1 MSTYALSGRERET
14 ARLERSIAELRR
26 VASQTYEQDKA
37 TDLLSRLRQASSGD
51 STYIQEDA
59 TSRWNAQVQ
68 PTSDISP
75 WPPALRPLVSSPGAK
90 FGLFKALKHAWL
102 IAGPTVYL
110 WDYTSSKG
118 TIVTCP
124 AMPDPVLACGVTQPL
139 SGSLF
144 SDVVQ
149 HLLVVVTE
157 TEVRVLA
164 LVADKTTG
172 SFKVQDTLMNA
183 PLPSTTLLSTVVCT
197 PSRRILLGG
206 VDGALYEY
214 VYHPHLPK
222 PPTTEKAR
230 SVRVATSHW
239 NQYLP
244 PLVRD
249 LLAPA
254 RSAITQ
260 LLYDDARHV
269 IYALHSSG
277 HVSVYDARTKDI
289 VCVTY
294 TIIDASI
301 VSLSLVSDGDASI
314 HAVAI
319 TSAGVRLFLS
329 TSQTLHGPP
338 DTCMVVFTR
347 PPPPCV
353 TVVDRAVYASGV
365 SFFGHKSTLVSAAA
379 DVGLATS
386 YRELVRSH
394 ALLGGHMVVEET
406 SVVLASPA
414 GLPSLKRSASGAS
427 LPSSLDFLR
436 ISRHELST
444 QFTSTTPRAFVSLS
458 EGGVQCWHKQRPLD
472 HLRHVLTHAPGPLT
486 RSSPMVAS
494 YGPHA
499 IACMLFA
506 LACDPSPP
514 RPPAHLM
521 SLVFDIGGHPD
532 GSAHSD
538 HYNGLV
544 RVLVRFL
551 SGIWHAALAK
561 ATTKGA
567 ASATFTPALS
577 KDEIARP
584 RDLLCR
590 LKQLLEHVAV
600 PYAVAVHATS
610 SSSSD
615 GSMIAT
621 EQRALQDIHALL
633 GRCIG
638 ACEGLLLV
646 YAHPTAF
653 SHVANLAFYDVVCTE
668 LGAKAL
674 QAMLR
679 DVAKETPLVVPTALA
694 RCSAFFTL
702 VDAGVFQGTDALTR
716 AKAAA
721 TPSARDAALN
731 ESLTK
736 LVAAAPTWPPTAE
749 TIEHLGRIAK
759 DYELC
764 SFWKGLV
771 GLAVAVA
778 ARWPLHSADQKA
790 CYSGVLDAL
799 AHVAEHNDVASAQ
812 SIVGLVV
819 GTTDVHL
826 QQVVLEWVV
835 SKGHKTWL
843 LHCPLTPTVRTVLAA
858 DVDWL
863 AALCLEHHEYEEAAT
878 VLWKAAHD
886 VSATHS
892 IGDRTAWVARA
903 LSSIQHT
910 TNAQHAKDIQDAL
923 DVFQTQTRLATAFRQ
938 HNLGSDAVR
947 HTLEFEILDMSTLYH
962 EYAMPYE
969 RYEDCLR
976 IMHACRFYEPETIV
990 MLWKKALYSLLPQ
1003 VADRDAA
1010 APIAKWLDEAYAAAG
1025 LGDIV
1030 SMSSAFEACEWT
1042 RSVSHL
1048 VVSLGRALHP
1058 SPVFPIEWLITEV
1071 ETIAMHAWSLGH
1083 HTSPFTPVHLFVDL
1097 GMPASDV
1104 LAWYLHLFGSST
1116 DAAFKVQ
1123 LLWSLL
1129 ALRPG
1134 VPTLPS
1140 TYQDT
1145 MAHARNWLVTHAP
1158 DQVDLVAQL
1167 LA

>member
-26 VASQTYEQDKA
+26 VAAQTHEQDKT
-37 TDLLSRLRQASSGD
+37 TDLLSRLRQAPSGD

-75 WPPALRPLVSSPGAK
+75 WPPALRPLASSPGTK

-110 WDYTSSKG
+110 WDYASSKA

-124 AMPDPVLACGVTQPL
+124 AMPDPVLACGITQPL
-139 SGSLF
+139 SGTLF

-157 TEVRVLA
+157 KEVRVLA

-172 SFKVQDTLMNA
+172 SFKVQDTLMQA
-183 PLPSTTLLSTVVCT
+183 PLPSTTLLSSIVCT

-214 VYHPHLPK
+214 

-230 SVRVATSHW
+230 SVRLATSHW

-277 HVSVYDARTKDI
+277 HVSVYDARTKNI
-289 VCVTY
+289 ACVTY

-301 VSLSLVSDGDASI
+301 VSLSLVNDGDASSV

-319 TSAGVRLFLS
+319 TSSGIRLFLS
-329 TSQTLHGPP
+329 TSHAPNGPP
-338 DTCMVVFTR
+338 ETCRVVFSR

-353 TVVDRAVYASGV
+353 TSVDRAVYASGV
-365 SFFGHKSTLVSAAA
+365 TFFGYKSTLVSAAA

-406 SVVLASPA
+406 SVLLAAPA

-436 ISRHELST
+436 ASRHELST
-444 QFTSTTPRAFVSLS
+444 QFTSTAPRTFVSLS
-458 EGGVQCWHKQRPLD
+458 EGGVQCWQKQRPLD
-472 HLRHVLTHAPGPLT
+472 HLRHILTHAPTPLH
-486 RSSPMVAS
+486 RASPMVAS

-499 IACMLFA
+499 IA
-506 LACDPSPP
+506 
-514 RPPAHLM
+514 
-521 SLVFDIGGHPD
+521 V
-532 GSAHSD
+532 HSD

-551 SGIWHAALAK
+551 SGIWHAALA
-561 ATTKGA
+561 TSTSKGS
-567 ASATFTPALS
+567 ASATFRPALS

-584 RDLLCR
+584 RDVLCR

-610 SSSSD
+610 SENSSS
-615 GSMIAT
+615 SMIAT
-621 EQRALQDIHALL
+621 EQRALQDIHALV

-646 YAHPTAF
+646 YAHQTVF
-653 SHVANLAFYDVVCTE
+653 SHMANVAFYDVVCNE
-668 LGAKAL
+668 NGARAL

-679 DVAKETPLVVPTALA
+679 DVAKESPSVVPTALA
-694 RCSAFFTL
+694 RCGAFFTL
-702 VDAGVFQGTDALTR
+702 EDAGAFQGTDALAR

-721 TPSARDAALN
+721 TPSARDAALH
-731 ESLTK
+731 ESLAK
-736 LVAAAPTWPPTAE
+736 LVAAAPTWPPTTE
-749 TIEHLGRIAK
+749 TIEHLARIGK

-771 GLAVAVA
+771 NLAVAVA

-790 CYSGVLDAL
+790 CYNGVLDAL

-812 SIVGLVV
+812 TIVGLVV
-819 GTTDVHL
+819 ATTDVHL
-826 QQVVLEWVV
+826 QQVVLQWVV

-863 AALCLEHHEYEEAAT
+863 AALCLEHHEFEEAAT

-886 VSATHS
+886 LSVTRS

-910 TNAQHAKDIQDAL
+910 TNAQHAKDIQDTL

-938 HNLGSDAVR
+938 HNLGSEAVR
-947 HTLEFEILDMSTLYH
+947 HALEFEILDMSTLYH

-1003 VADRDAA
+1003 VADRNAA
-1010 APIAKWLDEAYAAAG
+1010 APIATWLDEAYAAAG
-1025 LGDIV
+1025 LGAIV

-1058 SPVFPIEWLITEV
+1058 SPVFPVEWLITEV
-1071 ETIAMHAWSLGH
+1071 ETIASHARSLGH
-1083 HTSPFTPVHLFVDL
+1083 HTSSPFTPVHLFVDL
-1097 GMPASDV
+1097 GMPASEV

-1116 DAAFKVQ
+1116 GAALKIQ

-1129 ALRPG
+1129 ALRPS

-1140 TYQDT
+1140 TYEDM
-1145 MAHARNWLVTHAP
+1145 MAHARNWLATHAP
-1158 DQVDLVAQL
+1158 GTIPSVL
-1167 LA
+1167 